1 MSFLKGEGVRN
12 RCYLTGSTA
21 LVLFTSLGLVFRTAI
36 ETACS
41 DLRCVYAST
50 IVALCTAGTL
60 VAATNAVASTA
71 PYMQDESAIT
81 LREAVD
87 REIYYR
93 NLQSNRPNTLTEQD
107 RQDPVTFLQSLSDLQ
122 KK

>member
-1 MSFLKGEGVRN
+1 
-12 RCYLTGSTA
+12 
-21 LVLFTSLGLVFRTAI
+21 
-36 ETACS
+36 
-41 DLRCVYAST
+41 VYAST

-71 PYMQDESAIT
+71 PYMHDESAIT

-122 KK
+122 NK